1 MLYQLWFNSQQ
12 LELILDLV
20 FKLAQD
26 GADATTQ
33 AVIQQIMDAID
44 KAIKEQ

>member
-1 MLYQLWFNSQQ
+1 MLYQLWFNKQQ

-20 FKLAQD
+20 FGALD

-33 AVIQQIMDAID
+33 TVIQQIMGKID

>member
-1 MLYQLWFNSQQ
+1 MLYQLWFNRQQ

-20 FKLAQD
+20 FGALD

-33 AVIQQIMDAID
+33 VVIQQILEKIY
-44 KAIKEQ
+44 KAVEEQ

>member
-1 MLYQLWFNSQQ
+1 MLYQLWFNRQQ

-20 FKLAQD
+20 FGALD

-33 AVIQQIMDAID
+33 AVIQQIMDGID
-44 KAIKEQ
+44 KAVKEQ